1 MVNGHQPG
9 AIMQAALNP
18 QLQQLQQSLEA
29 QKQQLL
35 VQQQVLQ
42 QQVKP
47 EAQQLNKQQILL
59 AQLLNEP
66 PAKRPQLWEQIKQT
80 QTKQE
85 AAMMV
90 NPFLAQQP
98 GQLGLSQTS
107 LTQPSRSQQEL
118 QRYQTLMQLLSLAN
132 LASNSNPNR
141 QGYYSNPIRSSSM
154 ISGSG
159 LDLPYSPFGG
169 NSMSAQAVQLI
180 QEQQMQQQMMLL
192 QRQQQMMMLQQRMVM
207 MNPFMF

>member
-1 MVNGHQPG
+1 MVNGHQP
-9 AIMQAALNP
+9 AAVMQAALSP

-90 NPFLAQQP
+90 NPLAQQ
-98 GQLGLSQTS
+98 GQLGFSQMS
-107 LTQPSRSQQEL
+107 LAQQPSRSQQEL
-118 QRYQTLMQLLSLAN
+118 QRYQTLIQLLGLAN
-132 LASNSNPNR
+132 LASSSNPNR
-141 QGYYSNPIRSSSM
+141 QGYYTDPNSSM
-154 ISGSG
+154 VSGG
-159 LDLPYSPFGG
+159 LPYSPFGS
-169 NSMSAQAVQLI
+169 NAAMSVQAVQ
-180 QEQQMQQQMMLL
+180 MMHQQQMLLL
-192 QRQQQMMMLQQRMVM
+192 QRQQQMMMLRQQMAM

>member
-9 AIMQAALNP
+9 AVMQAALSP

-47 EAQQLNKQQILL
+47 EAHQLNKQQILM

-80 QTKQE
+80 MTKQE

-90 NPFLAQQP
+90 NPLAQQ
-98 GQLGLSQTS
+98 GQSQMS
-107 LTQPSRSQQEL
+107 LAQSNRSQQEL
-118 QRYQTLMQLLSLAN
+118 QRYQMLIQLLGLAN
-132 LASNSNPNR
+132 LASSSNPNR
-141 QGYYSNPIRSSSM
+141 QGYYTDPNRSM
-154 ISGSG
+154 VSGG
-159 LDLPYSPFGG
+159 LPYSPFG
-169 NSMSAQAVQLI
+169 SDAAMSVQAVQM
-180 QEQQMQQQMMLL
+180 MQQQQMLLL
-192 QRQQQMMMLQQRMVM
+192 QRQQQMMMLRQQMAM

>member
-9 AIMQAALNP
+9 AFMQAALNP

-47 EAQQLNKQQILL
+47 EAQQPNKQQILL

-90 NPFLAQQP
+90 NPYLAQQ

-107 LTQPSRSQQEL
+107 LTGFTQPSRSQQEL
-118 QRYQTLMQLLSLAN
+118 QRYQTLIQLLGLAN
-132 LASNSNPNR
+132 LASNNNPNR
-141 QGYYSNPIRSSSM
+141 QGYYSNPTRSSAM
-154 ISGSG
+154 ISASG
-159 LDLPYSPFGG
+159 LPYSPFGS
-169 NSMSAQAVQLI
+169 NSMGAQAVQLM
-180 QEQQMQQQMMLL
+180 QEQQIQQQMILL
-192 QRQQQMMMLQQRMVM
+192 QRQQQMMMFQQQMAM

>member
-1 MVNGHQPG
+1 MVNGHQP
-9 AIMQAALNP
+9 AAVMQAALSP
-18 QLQQLQQSLEA
+18 QLQQLQQNLEA

-47 EAQQLNKQQILL
+47 EAQQLNKQQILM

-80 QTKQE
+80 VTKQE

-90 NPFLAQQP
+90 NPLAQQ
-98 GQLGLSQTS
+98 GQLGFSQMS
-107 LTQPSRSQQEL
+107 LAQG
-118 QRYQTLMQLLSLAN
+118 LAN
-132 LASNSNPNR
+132 LASSSNPNR
-141 QGYYSNPIRSSSM
+141 QGYYTDPNSSM
-154 ISGSG
+154 VSGG
-159 LDLPYSPFGG
+159 LPYSPFGS
-169 NSMSAQAVQLI
+169 NAAMSVQAVQ
-180 QEQQMQQQMMLL
+180 MMHQQQMLLL
-192 QRQQQMMMLQQRMVM
+192 QRQQQMMMLRQQMAM

>member
-9 AIMQAALNP
+9 AVMQAALSP

-47 EAQQLNKQQILL
+47 EAQQLNKQQILM

-80 QTKQE
+80 VTKQE

-90 NPFLAQQP
+90 NPLTQQ
-98 GQLGLSQTS
+98 GQLGFSQMS
-107 LTQPSRSQQEL
+107 LAQQPSRSQQEL
-118 QRYQTLMQLLSLAN
+118 QRYQTLIQLLGLAN
-132 LASNSNPNR
+132 LASSNNPNR
-141 QGYYSNPIRSSSM
+141 QGYYTDPNRSM
-154 ISGSG
+154 VAGG
-159 LDLPYSPFGG
+159 LPYSPFG
-169 NSMSAQAVQLI
+169 SVAAMSVQAVQM
-180 QEQQMQQQMMLL
+180 MQQQQMLLL
-192 QRQQQMMMLQQRMVM
+192 QRQQQMMMLRQQMAM

>member
-59 AQLLNEP
+59 DSEIG
-66 PAKRPQLWEQIKQT
+66 K
-80 QTKQE
+80 
-85 AAMMV
+85 
-90 NPFLAQQP
+90 
-98 GQLGLSQTS
+98 
-107 LTQPSRSQQEL
+107 
-118 QRYQTLMQLLSLAN
+118 AN
-132 LASNSNPNR
+132 KNFAFISILIW
-141 QGYYSNPIRSSSM
+141 PI
-154 ISGSG
+154 
-159 LDLPYSPFGG
+159 DQKNY
-169 NSMSAQAVQLI
+169 LI
-180 QEQQMQQQMMLL
+180 
-192 QRQQQMMMLQQRMVM
+192 
-207 MNPFMF
+207 

>member
-80 QTKQE
+80 QTRSFHDGQSILGSAAGTVRIVADELDAAKQKSTGIAKIPNVDATLE
-85 AAMMV
+85 
-90 NPFLAQQP
+90 FGQFGIKQQP
-98 GQLGLSQTS
+98 KSTGI
-107 LTQPSRSQQEL
+107 L
-118 QRYQTLMQLLSLAN
+118 Q
-132 LASNSNPNR
+132 
-141 QGYYSNPIRSSSM
+141 
-154 ISGSG
+154 
-159 LDLPYSPFGG
+159 
-169 NSMSAQAVQLI
+169 
-180 QEQQMQQQMMLL
+180 
-192 QRQQQMMMLQQRMVM
+192 
-207 MNPFMF
+207 

>member
-1 MVNGHQPG
+1 MLDQSNMANGQQP
-9 AIMQAALNP
+9 AAMMQAALNP

-47 EAQQLNKQQILL
+47 EAQQLNKQEILL

-90 NPFLAQQP
+90 NPYLAQQ
-98 GQLGLSQTS
+98 GQ
-107 LTQPSRSQQEL
+107 
-118 QRYQTLMQLLSLAN
+118 
-132 LASNSNPNR
+132 
-141 QGYYSNPIRSSSM
+141 
-154 ISGSG
+154 
-159 LDLPYSPFGG
+159 
-169 NSMSAQAVQLI
+169 
-180 QEQQMQQQMMLL
+180 
-192 QRQQQMMMLQQRMVM
+192 
-207 MNPFMF
+207 